1 MNKPEKPSDKS
12 NLPSKK
18 QGFLTNVMGEN
29 PSNKVG
35 NPYAQ
40 YLSRSILLE
49 ESSPPKNIRAI
60 ISLFSVILFGLIVI
74 AAYMP
79 LDERAIAPGQ
89 ILPINF
95 VQPVQH
101 LEGGIVADVLV
112 KEDDFVDQGQ
122 ALILLDD
129 TASRAEYESLKA
141 RNVAL
146 LLQIER
152 LRAFG
157 LERAVNFSGNGALYP
172 ELAADQVQI
181 LATQKASRAAQT
193 AVIRAQIQE
202 NRDQLKG
209 LLVTEEAL
217 IQEYSLMQEEVDI
230 QAGLVEKGL
239 VPRLKFLGIQRDL
252 AKLEGDLASAR
263 NNMSATRGAIT
274 EGFTRVTELRERLKN
289 DAFVELGRI
298 SSEQAQVNAQLA
310 RLQDRLRRTAVI
322 APISGRVTGL
332 TVNKPGGIVPAGL
345 MIMEIVPESDE
356 MIAEIRISPRDIG
369 HIPEGAEV
377 LIKVDT
383 YNFARWGGIKGR
395 IESISASSFIDD
407 EGNPYFRG
415 LARLD
420 QNYVGLDPKGNLV
433 TPGMTLVGDIKTGQK
448 TLLEYLIRPI
458 YNTLS
463 DSFGER

>member
-1 MNKPEKPSDKS
+1 MNKPENPSDKS
-12 NLPSKK
+12 NLPAKRGS
-18 QGFLTNVMGEN
+18 FLTHVMGEN

-35 NPYAQ
+35 NPYAK

-49 ESSPPKNIRAI
+49 EASPPKNIRAI
-60 ISLFSVILFGLIVI
+60 ITLFSLILFGMIVI
-74 AAYMP
+74 ASYMP
-79 LDERAIAPGQ
+79 IDERSIAPGQ

-101 LEGGIVADVLV
+101 LEGGIVADVLIR
-112 KEDDFVDQGQ
+112 EDEFVDQGQ

-141 RNVAL
+141 RNTAL
-146 LLQIER
+146 LLQMER

-157 LERAVNFSGNGALYP
+157 LERPANFGENGNNYP
-172 ELAADQVQI
+172 KMAADQTQI
-181 LATQKASRAAQT
+181 LATQIASRRAQT
-193 AVIRAQIQE
+193 GVIQAQIQE
-202 NRDQLKG
+202 NRDLLTG
-209 LLVTEEAL
+209 LMVSEEAL
-217 IQEYSLMQEEVDI
+217 LQELALMQEEVDI

-239 VPRLKFLGIQRDL
+239 VPRLKFLGLQRDL
-252 AKLEGDLASAR
+252 AKLEGELAASR
-263 NNMSATRGAIT
+263 NNMSGTRGAIT
-274 EGFTRVTELRERLKN
+274 EGLRRVTELRERLKN

-356 MIAEIRISPRDIG
+356 MIAEVRISPRDIG

-377 LIKVDT
+377 LIKIDT

-395 IESISASSFIDD
+395 LESISASSFIDD

-448 TLLEYLIRPI
+448 TLLQYLIRPI